1 MNSAAVIDSSGQRL
15 WQRSGMIT
23 GSAWVLVGAPQDP
36 LERPALVRTS
46 YQERRRHAQAQRR
59 FRAAERPG
67 WLWLIRWYR
76 ARWSAHR
83 AIRLR

>member
-1 MNSAAVIDSSGQRL
+1 MNSAAVIDSSSQRL

-23 GSAWVLVGAPQDP
+23 GSAWVLVGAPEAPLRSPAVARTTYQD
-36 LERPALVRTS
+36 
-46 YQERRRHAQAQRR
+46 RRRHAQALRR
-59 FRAAERPG
+59 LRAAERPG

-76 ARWSAHR
+76 ARWAAHR